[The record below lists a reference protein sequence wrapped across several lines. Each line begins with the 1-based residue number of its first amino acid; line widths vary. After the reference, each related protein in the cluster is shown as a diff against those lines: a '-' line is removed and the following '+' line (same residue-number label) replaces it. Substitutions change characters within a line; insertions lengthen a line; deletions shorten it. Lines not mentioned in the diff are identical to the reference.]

1 MKTLPKSAIALIAIV
16 IILLLIAVLSS
27 VIHLTPGDTIPEE
40 SLELKVATST
50 DIVPDGAAIE
60 ITKTDGVK
68 PPVTK
73 WQVYENKDYKFK
85 FSYPT
90 GWIIG
95 SNVFDDRR
103 SVFALSLCPK
113 ELSLAGDCKVE
124 QKDGKTV
131 SLAPFLVYVT
141 NSESGPSTSQN
152 KVVWERSP
160 YTYEISYNTSGF
172 DDLYEE
178 ILPTFKVLP

>member
-16 IILLLIAVLSS
+16 IILLLVAVLSS

-50 DIVPDGAAIE
+50 DVVPGTKVIE
-60 ITKTDGVK
+60 VTKTDMVK
-68 PPVTK
+68 PAE
-73 WQVYENKDYKFK
+73 WQVYENKTYKFK

-90 GWIIG
+90 GWTIG
-95 SNVFDDRR
+95 SNIFDDRR
-103 SVFALSLCPK
+103 SVFALSLCPPL
-113 ELSLAGDCKVE
+113 LSKDGDCKIE
-124 QKDGKTV
+124 QKDGKVV

-160 YTYEISYNTSGF
+160 YTYEITYNTSGF
-172 DDLYEE
+172 DDLYET